1 MGGLLIKNQELRCK
15 DCFKLYSLRI
25 NPEFPISKID
35 KICKCSTKT
44 MEIVT
49 FLSEYKKNKN
59 LSISCSKCNKTSPK
73 DPRYCHECQKLYCIN
88 CCKSLHNEENN
99 KDHKQIV
106 IEKYDFFCIFHQ
118 NENFCGYC
126 KNCKLDICSKCDKE
140 KLHEGHKILFFN
152 KIYDEKKM
160 REYLRKATKLAE
172 LKLEYNKKVC
182 NMIKKEIKKN
192 EIIKDLKTLIEI
204 SEDENKKILEIINI
218 IYEIYDMS
226 KPKNYCIIMNM
237 VNNINFNLERI
248 KFEKNTS
255 KEKDAEALIKYLKTD
270 FILVSKTKKEVP
282 TTLEE
287 QFFNDK
293 FNVQFED
300 EHKEDNEN
308 KGGDGEQ
315 KEEGENEKKEEE
327 IEEDDGKEKTMN
339 QKLKIIEKKMNDKG
353 GFKQVV
359 AGPSNSAKNDII
371 SAPNSDVISI
381 ISSQTINKKVKKK
394 PRKINFQNE

>member
-1 MGGLLIKNQELRCK
+1 
-15 DCFKLYSLRI
+15 
-25 NPEFPISKID
+25 
-35 KICKCSTKT
+35 
-44 MEIVT
+44 
-49 FLSEYKKNKN
+49 
-59 LSISCSKCNKTSPK
+59 
-73 DPRYCHECQKLYCIN
+73 
-88 CCKSLHNEENN
+88 
-99 KDHKQIV
+99 
-106 IEKYDFFCIFHQ
+106 
-118 NENFCGYC
+118 
-126 KNCKLDICSKCDKE
+126 
-140 KLHEGHKILFFN
+140 
-152 KIYDEKKM
+152 
-160 REYLRKATKLAE
+160 
-172 LKLEYNKKVC
+172 
-182 NMIKKEIKKN
+182 
-192 EIIKDLKTLIEI
+192 
-204 SEDENKKILEIINI
+204 
-218 IYEIYDMS
+218 
-226 KPKNYCIIMNM
+226 MNM
-237 VNNINFNLERI
+237 VNNMNFNLERI

-293 FNVQFED
+293 FNIQFED

-381 ISSQTINKKVKKK
+381 ISNQTINKKVKKK
-394 PRKINFQNE
+394 PRKINFQSE